1 MKPKTLVLLAVAAGC
16 GLVAMLGIQQAM
28 QGGQGAAAPKVKV
41 LVARAEIQPG
51 VQLTD
56 DLVGFQ
62 DMAQEAVPEDPV
74 TTFEQYEERALMY
87 PVLAG
92 DPIRQSKLGKKGEF
106 TRSRQIPEGK
116 RVFAIPVNDA
126 QTISGMMRPG
136 DRVDVLVNYQVP
148 NMRGRPTSKTAT
160 LLKYIEV
167 FGTDNKTVSD
177 GATKQ
182 QEVKTK
188 VVSLVLD
195 PNQVQIIM
203 LAQSKGSLG
212 LSWRHP
218 DDDEDTQGGAVDE
231 SLLAEL
237 KGLDKMDEQ
246 QPPLHAESDREPANE
261 DVAEN
266 TPKKDLTNLLDDG
279 DSEPAQPAP
288 VAVVAPKKPSWK
300 VQIYQE
306 DVPVEQEFEL
316 PETAPAASTDGTT
329 GSNTLTDAFR
339 WLHDSVTDGAA
350 PAKAPAATETSL

>member
-1 MKPKTLVLLAVAAGC
+1 
-16 GLVAMLGIQQAM
+16 
-28 QGGQGAAAPKVKV
+28 
-41 LVARAEIQPG
+41 
-51 VQLTD
+51 
-56 DLVGFQ
+56 
-62 DMAQEAVPEDPV
+62 
-74 TTFEQYEERALMY
+74 
-87 PVLAG
+87 
-92 DPIRQSKLGKKGEF
+92 
-106 TRSRQIPEGK
+106 
-116 RVFAIPVNDA
+116 
-126 QTISGMMRPG
+126 MMRPG

-316 PETAPAASTDGTT
+316 PETAPAASTDGTK